1 MHLLINFFSFCC
13 LFRCWWIRKK
23 HNCEANEVSIVY
35 HALKFSL
42 ILMQLL
48 YWINV
53 QWKLLTVVERGG
65 SSKWSAVF
73 LITLE
78 NECIGAPEI
87 ICSKCD
93 ILSFPFSYR
102 HYNMLF
108 YKCNYHYFTLLFYQ
122 ILFSF
127 SINMKAVKFNIFAHM
142 NICMCKLPTSISSVL
157 YGQALPKC

>member
-1 MHLLINFFSFCC
+1 MLVNQEKAQLWSKWSKYSLSCIEVFIDINAAFVLNKCPMKVTYCS
-13 LFRCWWIRKK
+13 
-23 HNCEANEVSIVY
+23 
-35 HALKFSL
+35 
-42 ILMQLL
+42 
-48 YWINV
+48 
-53 QWKLLTVVERGG
+53 WKGG

-102 HYNMLF
+102 YYNMLF